1 MKTSNVSSDRVLVI
15 DDDSLLLEAVRYSLE
30 RAGYTVDTALT
41 GKEGLRIAR
50 DALPDLVILDIGLP
64 DMDGFAVFRML
75 RETSSVPI
83 IFLTARD
90 RETDIILG
98 LERGGDDYVTKPF
111 RMGELVARVGAVL
124 RRVRDSRPKGRLPE
138 RLTIGEITLDAV
150 AHEVTVRGQPVNLPP
165 KEYAL
170 LQLLMT
176 RAGQALSRNTLLD
189 EIWGADYFGDPRV
202 VDVHI
207 RWLRELVE
215 PDPTNPRYILTVR
228 GVGYKFASDVQ
239 NDSR

>member
-1 MKTSNVSSDRVLVI
+1 MKQPGSTNRVLVI
-15 DDDSLLLEAVRYSLE
+15 DDDSLLLDALRYSLE
-30 RAGYTVDTALT
+30 RAGYEVQTALT
-41 GKEGLRIAR
+41 GKEGLQIAQE
-50 DALPDLVILDIGLP
+50 ASPDLIILDLGLP
-64 DMDGFAVFRML
+64 DMDGFAVFRLL
-75 RETSSVPI
+75 RQKSDIPV

-124 RRVRDSRPKGRLPE
+124 RRARDARERPPQRI
-138 RLTIGEITLDAV
+138 TIGEITLDMA
-150 AHEVTVRGQPVNLPP
+150 AHEVTVRGKPVNLPP

-170 LQLLMT
+170 LQVLMT
-176 RAGQALSRNTLLD
+176 RAGQALSRHTLLD
-189 EIWGADYFGDPRV
+189 EIWGTDYFGDPRV

-215 PDPTNPRYILTVR
+215 PDPTHPRYILTVR
-228 GVGYKFASDVQ
+228 GVGYKFADHVQ